1 MHSLLSLSL
10 NLGAFPDKEYIVLE
24 ESYTGD
30 HDMVNLVESHFK
42 MLGIDILDV
51 TYARVGNAVVFESIS
66 TDASITVCRIAKGER
81 DAMEALRSDYESD
94 LKGEVLDV
102 YRAM

>member
-42 MLGIDILDV
+42 VLGIDILDV

-94 LKGEVLDV
+94 LKGEALDV
-102 YRAM
+102 YRAI